1 MPSRR
6 FVLSAVGVDCAG
18 QSAGVIMRR
27 RSQPVLARHA
37 MTPQEAREYR
47 AFLLQLAA
55 LAGDAVLPWFR
66 RPLEVGNKGDGR
78 FDPVTVADREA
89 ERVMREAILARYP
102 SHGLQGE
109 EFGEQAGTS
118 AMRWVIDPIDGTRA
132 FISGVPTWGTLV
144 ALCEN
149 GVPVLGMMSQPFV
162 GEIFLGGPGGAEH
175 QRAGAVTVLRTRGTS
190 QLAEASLFAT
200 TPEMFQPDEWA
211 AFGRVSAAVRL
222 TRFGIDCYAYALL
235 AAGHVD
241 LVIEAGLGF
250 YDIAPLIP
258 LIEAAGG
265 IVTDWRGAPVR
276 SGGRVLAAANAE
288 LHAQAL
294 RHLEEVNAA

>member
-1 MPSRR
+1 
-6 FVLSAVGVDCAG
+6 
-18 QSAGVIMRR
+18 
-27 RSQPVLARHA
+27 
-37 MTPQEAREYR
+37 MTPQTAREFR

-55 LAGDAVLPWFR
+55 LASDAVLPWFR
-66 RPLEVGNKGDGR
+66 RPLAVTDKGVGR

-89 ERVMREAILARYP
+89 ERVMREAIAARFP
-102 SHGLQGE
+102 SHGIQGE
-109 EFGEQAGTS
+109 EFGEQEGTS
-118 AMRWVIDPIDGTRA
+118 PFRWVLDPIDGTRA

-144 ALCEN
+144 ALCED

-162 GEIFLGGPGGAEH
+162 GEIFVGGVGGAE
-175 QRAGAVTVLRTRGTS
+175 VLRGGTSTPLCTRGTTE
-190 QLAEASLFAT
+190 LAEASLFAT
-200 TPEMFQPDEWA
+200 TPEMFQPVEWA

-241 LVIEAGLGF
+241 LVVEAGLGF

-265 IVTDWRGAPVR
+265 VVTDWRGAPVR
-276 SGGRVLAAANAE
+276 GGGQVLAAANAT
-288 LHAQAL
+288 LHAAAL
-294 RHLEEVNAA
+294 ARLEEGHGI

>member
-1 MPSRR
+1 
-6 FVLSAVGVDCAG
+6 
-18 QSAGVIMRR
+18 
-27 RSQPVLARHA
+27 
-37 MTPQEAREYR
+37 MTPPEAREFR

-66 RPLEVGNKGDGR
+66 RPIEVSDKGVGR

-102 SHGLQGE
+102 EHGIQGE
-109 EFGEQAGTS
+109 EFGEQAGAS
-118 AMRWVIDPIDGTRA
+118 PYRWVIDPIDGTRA

-144 ALCEN
+144 ALCEH

-175 QRAGAVTVLRTRGTS
+175 QRGGVVTALHARKTM
-190 QLAEASLFAT
+190 QLAEASVFAT
-200 TPEMFQPDEWA
+200 TPDMFQPAEWA
-211 AFGRVSAAVRL
+211 AFGRVSAAARL

-235 AAGHVD
+235 AAGHID
-241 LVIEAGLGF
+241 LVVEAGLGF

-258 LIEAAGG
+258 LIEAA
-265 IVTDWRGAPVR
+265 
-276 SGGRVLAAANAE
+276 ANGK
-288 LHAQAL
+288 
-294 RHLEEVNAA
+294 